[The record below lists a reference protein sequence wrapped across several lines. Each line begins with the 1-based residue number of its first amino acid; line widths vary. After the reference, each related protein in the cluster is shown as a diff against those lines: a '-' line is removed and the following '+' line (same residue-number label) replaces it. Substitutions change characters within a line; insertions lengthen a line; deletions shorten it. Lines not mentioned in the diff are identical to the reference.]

1 MYNTE
6 KNPGFNIKD
15 VIIKAIFLVLF
26 ILLLVWLFPK
36 VPNMKPFYSN
46 VFRENIKYMQDAA
59 ESYYT
64 TDKLPKNV
72 GDTAEMTLQDMIDKN
87 LILPFVDEDGNS
99 CDTKKSYVEV
109 KKNKNDYTLKVNL
122 VCPNEENYIE
132 KTLGCYQ
139 YCEDGNCQNSDKKN
153 NEEKPLTAIEY
164 QFKQTGSKDVNY
176 YTCPDGGTLINGIC
190 NIYTTDT
197 YKATVITTKGEEYCK
212 DGGELKNGRCYKVET
227 AKYKASVREGVY
239 YCPDGGR
246 LNGDTCYVDKSSS
259 YDATEVLSCP
269 NGGSLQGTKCIVEHT
284 SSGSSYDASVRY
296 TCPNGGSLSGTRC
309 ITKAGTSGSSY
320 GASVRYTCPNG
331 GSLSGTKCITK
342 AGTSGSS
349 YPATKTTS
357 RVESRTPLSGSDL
370 TSAGSDT
377 VYICTSSSNCPGYV
391 TIYYYIRTSY
401 TCPNG
406 GSLSGTTCK
415 VSGTS
420 EQSYGATPSYYCPNG
435 GSLSGTTCRVSGTSE
450 ESYSATPNYYCPN
463 GGSLSGTTCRI
474 SGSSSSSSYDA
485 SRTLTC
491 PNGGKLQG
499 SKCVIFGSYTYKAT
513 KSNGEKY
520 CPNGGNLSGDYCV
533 VTKTT
538 DYKAN
543 VTDGKTTKTCPN
555 GGNLKDDGLCYVNKL
570 SKSYKATLN
579 TRKQYYTNYKWSR
592 EESLPGW
599 VRTGET
605 RQVTIGSTSFNKQK

>member
-122 VCPNEENYIE
+122 VCPNEENYVE

-139 YCEDGNCQNSDKKN
+139 YCEDGNCQNSDTKN

-164 QFKQTGSKDVNY
+164 QFKQTGSKDVSY
-176 YTCPDGGTLINGIC
+176 YTCPDGGTLTNGIC

-227 AKYKASVREGVY
+227 TKYKASVREGVY

-246 LNGDTCYVDKSSS
+246 LNGDTCYVDRSSS

-296 TCPNGGSLSGTRC
+296 TCPNGGSLSGT
-309 ITKAGTSGSSY
+309 
-320 GASVRYTCPNG
+320 
-331 GSLSGTKCITK
+331 
-342 AGTSGSS
+342 
-349 YPATKTTS
+349 
-357 RVESRTPLSGSDL
+357 
-370 TSAGSDT
+370 
-377 VYICTSSSNCPGYV
+377 
-391 TIYYYIRTSY
+391 
-401 TCPNG
+401 
-406 GSLSGTTCK
+406 TCK
-415 VSGTS
+415 VSGTP

-435 GSLSGTTCRVSGTSE
+435 GTISGSTCRVSGTSE

-463 GGSLSGTTCRI
+463 GGTISGSTCRI

-485 SRTLTC
+485 SRTLSC

-499 SKCVIFGSYTYKAT
+499 SKCVISGSYTYKAT

-520 CPNGGNLSGDYCV
+520 CPNGGDLSGDYCV

-555 GGNLKDDGLCYVNKL
+555 GGSLKDDGLCYVNKL

-605 RQVTIGSTSFNKQK
+605 RQVTIGSTSSNKQK